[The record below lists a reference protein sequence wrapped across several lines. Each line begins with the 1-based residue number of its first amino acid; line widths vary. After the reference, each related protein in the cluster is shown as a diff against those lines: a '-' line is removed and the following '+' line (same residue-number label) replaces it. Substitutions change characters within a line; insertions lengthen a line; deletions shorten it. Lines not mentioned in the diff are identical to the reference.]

1 MMEEKVETEV
11 GSEGGTLKLNWS
23 DCGDSSTHGHITALT
38 PDTVTLGAKTSLTG
52 KGSIDEDV
60 QGASYKVGAKAGGI
74 PVFSHSGD
82 ACKPDTIKL
91 PLGLG
96 EIAFK
101 GFSCPLKAGA
111 AELDLDLTL
120 SANIPAKMAKTDIS
134 LTAAASSGDK
144 VLCVDIK
151 TSPAMMQ
158 GEKDFSNPAG
168 PKKVETEVGSESG
181 TLKLDWSDCGDSST
195 HGHITALTPDT
206 VTLGAKTSRE
216 RPTRSVRRLEAF
228 QYSLTV
234 VMLASRTRSS
244 SPWAS
249 VKLISKASLAHSRQG
264 QRSSIWTS
272 LCPQTFRQKW
282 PRRISV

>member
-1 MMEEKVETEV
+1 
-11 GSEGGTLKLNWS
+11 
-23 DCGDSSTHGHITALT
+23 
-38 PDTVTLGAKTSLTG
+38 VTLGAKTSLTG
-52 KGSIDEDV
+52 KGSIDEDI

-96 EIAFK
+96 EIDMK

-158 GEKDFSNPAG
+158 GVKDFSNLTG
-168 PKKVETEVGSESG
+168 LKKVETEVGSESG
-181 TLKLDWSDCGDSST
+181 TLKLNWSDCGDSST

-206 VTLGAKTSRE
+206 VTLGAKTSLTGKGSIDE
-216 RPTRSVRRLEAF
+216 DIQGASYKVGAKAGGIPVFSHSGDACKPDTIKLPLGLGEIDMKGFSCPLKAGAAELDLDLTLSANIPAKMAKTDI
-228 QYSLTV
+228 SLTAAASSGDKVLCVDIKTSPATMPEIV
-234 VMLASRTRSS
+234 V
-244 SPWAS
+244 
-249 VKLISKASLAHSRQG
+249 
-264 QRSSIWTS
+264 
-272 LCPQTFRQKW
+272 
-282 PRRISV
+282 

>member
-1 MMEEKVETEV
+1 MKGFSCPLKAGAAELDLDLTLSANIPAKMAKTDISLTAAASSGDKVLCVDIKTSPAMMEEKVETEV
-11 GSEGGTLKLNWS
+11 GSEGGTLKLDWS

-96 EIAFK
+96 EIDFK

-151 TSPAMMQ
+151 TSPATMP
-158 GEKDFSNPAG
+158 E
-168 PKKVETEVGSESG
+168 
-181 TLKLDWSDCGDSST
+181 
-195 HGHITALTPDT
+195 I
-206 VTLGAKTSRE
+206 
-216 RPTRSVRRLEAF
+216 
-228 QYSLTV
+228 V
-234 VMLASRTRSS
+234 V
-244 SPWAS
+244 
-249 VKLISKASLAHSRQG
+249 
-264 QRSSIWTS
+264 
-272 LCPQTFRQKW
+272 
-282 PRRISV
+282 

>member
-1 MMEEKVETEV
+1 M
-11 GSEGGTLKLNWS
+11 G
-23 DCGDSSTHGHITALT
+23 
-38 PDTVTLGAKTSLTG
+38 
-52 KGSIDEDV
+52 GSIDEDV

-151 TSPAMMQ
+151 TSPAMT
-158 GEKDFSNPAG
+158 EE
-168 PKKVETEVGSESG
+168 KVETEVGSEGG

-206 VTLGAKTSRE
+206 VTLGAKTS
-216 RPTRSVRRLEAF
+216 
-228 QYSLTV
+228 LTGKGSIDEDIQG
-234 VMLASRTRSS
+234 ASYKVG
-244 SPWAS
+244 A
-249 VKLISKASLAHSRQG
+249 KAGGIPVFSHSG
-264 QRSSIWTS
+264 DACKPDT
-272 LCPQTFRQKW
+272 
-282 PRRISV
+282 

>member
-1 MMEEKVETEV
+1 VTLGAKTSLTGKGSIDEDVQGASYKVGAKAGGIPVFSHSGDACKPDTIKLPLGLGEIDMKGFSCPLKAGAAELDLDLTLSANIPAKMAKTDISLTAAASSGDKVLCVDIKTSPAMMEEKVETEV
-11 GSEGGTLKLNWS
+11 GSEGGTLKLDWS

-96 EIAFK
+96 EIDMK

-151 TSPAMMQ
+151 TSPASMP
-158 GEKDFSNPAG
+158 E
-168 PKKVETEVGSESG
+168 
-181 TLKLDWSDCGDSST
+181 
-195 HGHITALTPDT
+195 I
-206 VTLGAKTSRE
+206 
-216 RPTRSVRRLEAF
+216 
-228 QYSLTV
+228 V
-234 VMLASRTRSS
+234 V
-244 SPWAS
+244 
-249 VKLISKASLAHSRQG
+249 
-264 QRSSIWTS
+264 
-272 LCPQTFRQKW
+272 
-282 PRRISV
+282 